1 MYTPLYQGPRG
12 TEVIYYHPHEQH
24 LMLRLSGT
32 IRTSQHYKE
41 AFTRLLQLVREKN
54 CPRVIL
60 HVRDLQNAPVGGRA
74 WLIAQFAPVAFQ
86 HVGRSLRVAFVH
98 SENRWQ
104 QWASQAILAGLSQLG
119 AGFEWRSFARTR
131 ETLAWL
137 GSAGAKA
144 QRPVPPMSTM
154 GQLPLVS

>member
-32 IRTSQHYKE
+32 IRNSEDYKK
-41 AFTRLLQLVREKN
+41 AFVRLFQLIGEKN
-54 CPRVIL
+54 CSRVIV
-60 HVRDLQNAPVGGRA
+60 HVRDLQQAPANGRA
-74 WLIAQFAPVAFQ
+74 WLITQFAPEAFQ
-86 HVGRSLRVAFVH
+86 QVGRSLRVAFVY

-104 QWASQAILAGLSQLG
+104 QWASRTILTALSLWN
-119 AGFEWRSFARTR
+119 ARLEWRSFARTR

-137 GSAGAKA
+137 ASTTGKDT
-144 QRPVPPMSTM
+144 PVPTP
-154 GQLPLVS
+154 LPVTERLPVAG